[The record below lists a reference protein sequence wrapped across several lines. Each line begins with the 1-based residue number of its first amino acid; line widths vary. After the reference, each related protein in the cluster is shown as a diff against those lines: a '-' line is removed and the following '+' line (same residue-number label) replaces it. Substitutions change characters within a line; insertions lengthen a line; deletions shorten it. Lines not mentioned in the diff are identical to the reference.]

1 MDKLQAGLCTA
12 HKHTEE
18 IYQIIDVL
26 ESHIN
31 RNECDKRILENLAI
45 ININLPTIKFALEN
59 ILDISGVVVTTD
71 IDENGM
77 EFTRYLE
84 DAKVEPDSESKED
97 NGHGIDPNQQDKKS

>member
-18 IYQIIDVL
+18 ISQIIDFL
-26 ESHIN
+26 ESKIN
-31 RNECDKRILENLAI
+31 RNECDRRILENLAI

-77 EFTRYLE
+77 EFIRYLE
-84 DAKVEPDSESKED
+84 DAKLEPEPESKANND
-97 NGHGIDPNQQDKKS
+97 HGVDTNKREKKS

>member
-18 IYQIIDVL
+18 ISQIIDVL
-26 ESHIN
+26 ESNIN
-31 RNECDKRILENLAI
+31 RNKCDKRILENLAI

-59 ILDISGVVVTTD
+59 ILDISGVVVTSD

-84 DAKVEPDSESKED
+84 DAKLESKSKAKPD